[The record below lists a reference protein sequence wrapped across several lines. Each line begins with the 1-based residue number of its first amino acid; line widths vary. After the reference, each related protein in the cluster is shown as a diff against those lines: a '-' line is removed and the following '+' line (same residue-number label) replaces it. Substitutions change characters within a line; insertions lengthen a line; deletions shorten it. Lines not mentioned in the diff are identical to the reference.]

1 MTLKCKIC
9 GISDSKT
16 LDFIINHKY
25 PPQFIGFIVNY
36 PKSRRFIEFEKL
48 NDLINIDKKKI
59 SFVAVLVKPNHEI
72 LERIK
77 DLNFDF
83 YQIYDC
89 TPEEIRHIKQKYK
102 KKKIITAITV
112 KNNNDVNKYQ
122 EYLDVTDIYLF
133 DSKGYEKSLSFDH
146 SLIKNLNVK
155 KDLMIAG
162 DISIDDNFE
171 NYKKIANI
179 IDISGGL
186 ETSGLKDYSKIEIF
200 LNKLKLVNNET

>member
-16 LDFIINHKY
+16 LNFIINHKY

-72 LERIK
+72 LEKIK

-89 TPEEIRHIKQKYK
+89 TPEEIRYIRQKYG
-102 KKKIITAITV
+102 KKIITAITV
-112 KNNNDVNKYQ
+112 KNKNDVSKYK

-162 DISIDDNFE
+162 HISIDDNFE

-186 ETSGLKDYSKIEIF
+186 ETSGLKDISKIEIF

>member
-1 MTLKCKIC
+1 MSLKCKIC

-16 LDFIINHKY
+16 LNFIINHKY
-25 PPQFIGFIVNY
+25 PPQFIGFVVNY
-36 PKSRRFIEFEKL
+36 PKSRRYIEFENL
-48 NDLINIDKKKI
+48 NNLLNIDKKKI
-59 SFVAVLVKPNHEI
+59 FFVAVLVKPNKEI
-72 LERIK
+72 LEKIK
-77 DLNFDF
+77 NLNFDF

-89 TPEEIRHIKQKYK
+89 TPDEIKYIKQKYQ
-102 KKKIITAITV
+102 KKIITAITV
-112 KNNNDVNKYQ
+112 KNSDDVNKYK
-122 EYLDVTDIYLF
+122 EYIDFTDIFLF

-155 KDLMIAG
+155 KDLMLAG
-162 DISIDDNFE
+162 DISIDDNLE

-186 ETSGLKDYSKIEIF
+186 ETSGLKDISKIEIF